1 MWYNSFW
8 QIFFGKGEMI
18 TKMENTVIKERI
30 KRLREEMAKNGIDYY
45 MMPTSDFHNS
55 EYSADFFKVREYFCG
70 FDGSNGTLLIGRD
83 DAKMWTDGRY
93 FIQAENQMKGTG
105 VELMKM
111 LEAGVPT
118 ISEYLLST
126 MEKGQVLG
134 FDGRVISTSI
144 GEDLE
149 KKLGT
154 KEVTLKI
161 DKDLA
166 ETVWTDRPQLPCHD
180 MYVLSDDLCGKSFKD
195 KLSEVRKK
203 MQEYGTKTYL
213 LSKLDDIMWLTNL
226 RGNDVECNPVALSYA
241 IITMDSFI
249 LFVQEKEITK
259 DVRTYCDKVGITL
272 KEYGDVLSHVKEMK
286 AEGNILFDKRNT
298 NFLTFKVLLDKVKE
312 EDLRLI
318 NAKDPTEDLKAAKND
333 VELKNIREVYLR
345 DSAKLT
351 EFIYWVK
358 NTVGKEPVTEYT
370 AAMKLDAM
378 RAELPGF
385 IELSFPTISAYNA
398 NAAMAHYEAS
408 KDNAAEVK
416 KQGLLLVDSGGTYMG
431 GTTDVTRTIVVG
443 DLSDEIKKH
452 YTLTVC
458 GMLRLANASFLEGCT
473 GKNVDILARGP
484 LWNAGIDYKHGTGH
498 GIGYILNVHEG
509 PQNIRWRFTPGQNE
523 APLVPGM
530 IVSDEPG
537 VYIEGSHGI
546 RIENILEV
554 VGGTENEYGK
564 FLHFAHLTYA
574 PIDLEAIDTKYMDS
588 SDIRALNDYHR
599 MVFEKVSPLI
609 KDEAVL
615 SWLKEATRE
624 IN

>member
-1 MWYNSFW
+1 
-8 QIFFGKGEMI
+8 
-18 TKMENTVIKERI
+18 MENTVIKERI
-30 KRLREEMAKNGIDYY
+30 NRLREEMAKNGIDYY

-70 FDGSNGTLLIGRD
+70 FDGSNGTLLISKD

-105 VELMKM
+105 VELMRM
-111 LEAGVPT
+111 LEVGVPT
-118 ISEYLLST
+118 ISEYLLAN

-149 KKLGT
+149 KKLSSKG
-154 KEVTLKI
+154 VTLKI

-166 ETVWTDRPQLPCHD
+166 ETVWTDRPLLPCHE
-180 MYVLSDDLCGKSFKD
+180 MYVLPDKLCGKSFKD
-195 KLSEVRKK
+195 KLSMVRNK
-203 MQEYGTKTYL
+203 MEEYGTKAYL

-241 IITMDSFI
+241 VITMDSFT
-249 LFVQEKEITK
+249 LFVQQKEIT
-259 DVRTYCDKVGITL
+259 DEVRTYCEKESIAL
-272 KEYGDVLSHVKEMK
+272 KEYGEVLDHVGNMK
-286 AEGNILFDKRNT
+286 SEGNILFDKRNT
-298 NFLTFKVLLDKVKE
+298 NFLTFKVLLDKVKK

-333 VELKNIREVYLR
+333 VELENIREVYLR

-358 NTVGKEPVTEYT
+358 NTVGKETVTEYT
-370 AAMKLDAM
+370 AAMKLDSM

-398 NAAMAHYEAS
+398 NAAMAHYEAT

-443 DLSDEIKKH
+443 ELSEEIKKH

-458 GMLRLANASFLEGCT
+458 GMLRLANANFLEGCT

-554 VGGTENEYGK
+554 VNGSENEYGK

-574 PIDLEAIDTKYMDS
+574 PIDLEAIDTRYMDN
-588 SDIRALNDYHR
+588 SDVKALNDYHR
-599 MVFEKVSPLI
+599 MVYEKVSPLI

-615 SWLKEATRE
+615 GWLKEATRE
-624 IN
+624 IK

>member
-1 MWYNSFW
+1 
-8 QIFFGKGEMI
+8 
-18 TKMENTVIKERI
+18 MENTVIKERI

-70 FDGSNGTLLIGRD
+70 FDGSNGTLIIGRD

-93 FIQAENQMKGTG
+93 FIQAENQMMGTG

-111 LEAGVPT
+111 LEVGVPT

-149 KKLGT
+149 KKLGA
-154 KEVTLKI
+154 KEVTLII

-166 ETVWTDRPQLPCHD
+166 ETVWTDRPLLPCHD
-180 MYVLSDDLCGKSFKD
+180 RYVLPDDLCGKSFKD

-203 MQEYGTKTYL
+203 MEEYGTKVHL

-241 IITMDSFI
+241 VITMDSFT
-249 LFVQEKEITK
+249 LFVQGKEIT
-259 DVRTYCDKVGITL
+259 DEVRTYCDKVGITL
-272 KEYGDVLSHVKEMK
+272 KEYNDVLQHVKDMK

-298 NFLTFKVLLDKVKE
+298 NFLTFKVLLDKVKK

-358 NTVGKEPVTEYT
+358 NAVGKESVTEYT
-370 AAMKLDAM
+370 AAMKLDSM

-398 NAAMAHYEAS
+398 NAAMAHYEAT

-443 DLSDEIKKH
+443 ELSEEIKKH

-554 VGGTENEYGK
+554 VSGTENEYGK

-574 PIDLEAIDTKYMDS
+574 PIDLEAIDTKYMDD

-599 MVFEKVSPLI
+599 MVLEKVSPLI

-615 SWLKEATRE
+615 GWLKEATKE